1 MIVNQIKTMFF
12 TNIEFIGKKYFH
24 LKNSKVK
31 FSRRKLMASLGYS
44 YSGASFIQWESGV
57 VPGEKKLEKICGKIN
72 TIMLEKDGI
81 IINLNTKDLLS
92 EDLRVVIESKKDN
105 AFNDIMNDLSSLPLN
120 RPERQVLALL
130 RINDFETNIVLNN
143 IRHILYKKHLE
154 KDLEAK
160 ETTNILA
167 SLLLRLNS

>member
-1 MIVNQIKTMFF
+1 
-12 TNIEFIGKKYFH
+12 
-24 LKNSKVK
+24 
-31 FSRRKLMASLGYS
+31 
-44 YSGASFIQWESGV
+44 
-57 VPGEKKLEKICGKIN
+57 
-72 TIMLEKDGI
+72 
-81 IINLNTKDLLS
+81 
-92 EDLRVVIESKKDN
+92 
-105 AFNDIMNDLSSLPLN
+105 MNDLSSLPLN